1 MLLSELFPEL
11 QTEPGRPMTLR
22 MIDAGAMLVVSVI
35 HMDYERR
42 DIALEHGSDRH
53 ATWGDFKC

>member
-1 MLLSELFPEL
+1 MKRIERRTILATQRGS
-11 QTEPGRPMTLR
+11 
-22 MIDAGAMLVVSVI
+22 LVSLAL

-53 ATWGDFKC
+53 STYQDFPC

>member
-1 MLLSELFPEL
+1 LFPDL
-11 QTEPGRPMTLR
+11 QTEPERPATLR
-22 MIDAGAMLVVSVI
+22 MIDAGAMLVVSVV
-35 HMDYERR
+35 HLDYERR